1 MLIMSV
7 RRILMFFLLEVLFI
21 PMSAG
26 QGVGGTVRL
35 MWWNLENFFDPVNDS
50 LKNDDDFTAEGVNK
64 WGYKRFEKKKNN
76 IYKTIISMGVDNLPV
91 VIGVCE
97 VENDWVLRQLCFNTP
112 LRKFKY
118 DFIHYD
124 SPDNRGIDVALL
136 YRKDYFKVLYSKPI
150 PVKDDDDTAFCTR
163 DILLVSG
170 VVFEQDTLFLL
181 LNHFPSK
188 RGGSYAAPKRGL
200 AAMQLEYTVDTIS
213 SNAPGRAIVVMGDFN
228 DTPFDESVMH
238 TLGVSP
244 YKKDWDKNVL
254 INLMADIPE
263 GRGSYKYQGQ
273 WLNIDQIM
281 ISKSLHPRWA
291 TSIAVKDVDANI
303 YSPNFLLLYDNKFGG
318 NKLYRTYIGPKYE
331 GGFSDHLPIYI
342 DIERINN

>member
-118 DFIHYD
+118 DFIHYCYYD
-124 SPDNRGIDVALL
+124 SKCSSLL
-136 YRKDYFKVLYSKPI
+136 YR
-150 PVKDDDDTAFCTR
+150 
-163 DILLVSG
+163 
-170 VVFEQDTLFLL
+170 LL
-181 LNHFPSK
+181 L
-188 RGGSYAAPKRGL
+188 
-200 AAMQLEYTVDTIS
+200 
-213 SNAPGRAIVVMGDFN
+213 
-228 DTPFDESVMH
+228 
-238 TLGVSP
+238 
-244 YKKDWDKNVL
+244 
-254 INLMADIPE
+254 
-263 GRGSYKYQGQ
+263 
-273 WLNIDQIM
+273 
-281 ISKSLHPRWA
+281 
-291 TSIAVKDVDANI
+291 
-303 YSPNFLLLYDNKFGG
+303 
-318 NKLYRTYIGPKYE
+318 
-331 GGFSDHLPIYI
+331 
-342 DIERINN
+342 